1 MLHIKEMH
9 IFKTSNCTLSILPIA
24 IWEREGSIKEILH
37 VTKLDFVHFSRK
49 KKSSGYSFFCKFTTT
64 AIALPR

>member
-9 IFKTSNCTLSILPIA
+9 IFKTSYCIVSILPIA
-24 IWEREGSIKEILH
+24 IWEREGSIEEILH

-49 KKSSGYSFFCKFTTT
+49 KNVLATLSF
-64 AIALPR
+64 AS